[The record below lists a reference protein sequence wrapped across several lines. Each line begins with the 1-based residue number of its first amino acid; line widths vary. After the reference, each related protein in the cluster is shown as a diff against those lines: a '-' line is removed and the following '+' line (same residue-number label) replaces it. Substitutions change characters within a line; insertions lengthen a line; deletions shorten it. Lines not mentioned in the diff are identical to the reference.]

1 MTMFVIFIIVI
12 VLFFCILW
20 DGYVLI
26 IVLTFIFWFYFLLNR
41 MDPLHSCSLL
51 RMATKRW
58 LKYYC
63 LLEQMYI
70 SKTMFVIFIIV
81 IVLFFCILWDG
92 NVLII
97 ALTFIFW
104 FYFLLNRMKRLPSCT
119 LLKMATKRWLKYY
132 CRLEQMFIS
141 KTMFVIFI
149 IVIVLFFCILRNEN
163 GNCSD
168 FLFWFYFLLNR
179 LDSLPSCWL
188 LSEATKRS
196 LKCYCLLEQML
207 VSDARFVI
215 FKMRRGSL
223 FYSNFHVL
231 VLFSFNRREALP
243 SRPLLVMAIERSLT
257 SYCLLEQMLISKTR
271 FEIFIIVLKGFFI
284 FFYFVG

>member
-1 MTMFVIFIIVI
+1 MFVIFIIVIVLFFCILWDGNVLIIVLTFIFWFYFLLNRMDSLASCTLLTMATKRWLKYYCLLEQMFIFKTMFVIFIIVI

-104 FYFLLNRMKRLPSCT
+104 FYFLK
-119 LLKMATKRWLKYY
+119 
-132 CRLEQMFIS
+132 
-141 KTMFVIFI
+141 
-149 IVIVLFFCILRNEN
+149 
-163 GNCSD
+163 
-168 FLFWFYFLLNR
+168 
-179 LDSLPSCWL
+179 
-188 LSEATKRS
+188 
-196 LKCYCLLEQML
+196 
-207 VSDARFVI
+207 
-215 FKMRRGSL
+215 
-223 FYSNFHVL
+223 
-231 VLFSFNRREALP
+231 
-243 SRPLLVMAIERSLT
+243 
-257 SYCLLEQMLISKTR
+257 
-271 FEIFIIVLKGFFI
+271 
-284 FFYFVG
+284 